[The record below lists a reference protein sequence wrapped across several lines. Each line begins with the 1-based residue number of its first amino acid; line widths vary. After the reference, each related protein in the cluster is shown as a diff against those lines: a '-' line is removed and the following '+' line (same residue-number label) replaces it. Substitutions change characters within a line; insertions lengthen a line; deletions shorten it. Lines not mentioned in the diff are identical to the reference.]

1 MSRAAGNILVNVLLT
16 ARDWSRARLNA
27 PATPD
32 FLAALE
38 DRERRQGNGLDFRK
52 TFEIVSIAASAGRYV
67 SYREVADFS
76 GLAWKT
82 AQRLMP
88 KHLVNLCEYAH
99 RKGWLRVK
107 KTASIG

>member
-1 MSRAAGNILVNVLLT
+1 MATTTGRTRLLHLT
-16 ARDWSRARLNA
+16 FW
-27 PATPD
+27 
-32 FLAALE
+32 
-38 DRERRQGNGLDFRK
+38 RRWKNESVGRGSGLDFRK

-99 RKGWLRVK
+99 RKGWLRVG